1 MTHLGLPSLLTGPSR
16 KKRKGSVL
24 LCAMF
29 LKELWG
35 SEQSAPIASN
45 SKQGKTHTSL
55 SPHPHKTTA
64 TRGLPA
70 GSSWNVLCWFL
81 ALQKTINTGF
91 STHLYHTSSSSSWLE
106 KHHPSQRAWQL
117 VLQSRRVWCT
127 HMFSCPQPP
136 SSRSQLLHPSV
147 EDFTGQCSKLS
158 PPAYTRG
165 HASTRAM
172 DIGSRVHR

>member
-64 TRGLPA
+64 MRGFPA

-81 ALQKTINTGF
+81 ALQKINYRF
-91 STHLYHTSSSSSWLE
+91 LHSSLSYELKFFMARETSSIPKSMAACPAVPESLVHTHGQLPTATKFTLSTASSKREGLY
-106 KHHPSQRAWQL
+106 
-117 VLQSRRVWCT
+117 
-127 HMFSCPQPP
+127 
-136 SSRSQLLHPSV
+136 RSMQ
-147 EDFTGQCSKLS
+147 
-158 PPAYTRG
+158 
-165 HASTRAM
+165 
-172 DIGSRVHR
+172 